1 MTSMSTNTHQLE
13 KLVVQS
19 VVDRVLARRGVSPDQ
34 VSDITMTTN
43 SNGELMFDVVL
54 NVPIGAFSVRMTG
67 SQDRKSELVMCHDD
81 DL

>member
-1 MTSMSTNTHQLE
+1 MKTLTLI
-13 KLVVQS
+13 LIGFC
-19 VVDRVLARRGVSPDQ
+19 LAARAE
-34 VSDITMTTN
+34 INLTTN

-67 SQDRKSELVMCHDD
+67 SQDRKPALVMCHDD